1 MIDRDA
7 LVSDPQSTDHGIKP
21 TVLTFSGSDSAG
33 LAGMQMDIKVQHA
46 FNIHCLSVLTAVTA
60 QNNQQVLA
68 VHAVEQTIFD
78 AQIKAVSAFKP
89 GAIKTGL
96 IAHHAQAKSII
107 DAKQALGIPL
117 ICDPVGAATS
127 GNPLIAKG
135 SEDSDGHYTDVLLP
149 HCTLITPNIPEAERL
164 VGFSILSSQDIK
176 NAAKI
181 LLDKGASTV
190 LIKGGHGPC
199 AKRFSQDYYC
209 SPTEQFWLES
219 QWIDT
224 QHTRGTGCALASAIA
239 SCIALGYCLKDA
251 VVIAK
256 MAITHGLIDA
266 KGLLSNP
273 QGYIQGYM
281 DTHDKDVKNC
291 EDTESYEDTHDKGAE
306 NCEDTHAKQSYMDT
320 HDKGVKNCKDTHAK
334 QSYMDTHNKDAESY
348 EDTHDKGAESYEDTH
363 DKGAESY
370 KDTHDRGA
378 ESYEDTHDKGAVDIR
393 SFPSAQQSLPSLRD
407 DDGGAGCVEP
417 HSFLTP
423 VEPFPDI
430 GDSPVG
436 LYPIV
441 DRADWLEMLLP
452 LGVTAIQLRIK
463 DLSDRRLEDEIS
475 RAVQIARRYSCRLF
489 INDHWQLAIKHRAY
503 GVHLGQ
509 EDLIATQSDASNPIQ
524 QLRSAGLRL
533 GISTHCHYEVA
544 RAHSFKPSY
553 IAYGPVFATSSKD
566 MPWVP
571 QGLTGLDY
579 WQNLLA
585 YPLVAI
591 GGINLERAQA
601 IHALGVSGIAMISEI
616 TQADSPLEKTRAL
629 FAALRT

>member
-68 VHAVEQTIFD
+68 VHAVEQKMFD

-96 IAHHAQAKSII
+96 IAQHAQAKSII
-107 DAKQALGIPL
+107 DAKQALGIPF

-127 GNPLIAKG
+127 GNPLIARG
-135 SEDSDGHYTDVLLP
+135 SEDSDGHFTDVLLP

-181 LLDKGASTV
+181 LLDKGASAV

-209 SPTEQFWLES
+209 NPTEQFWLES

-273 QGYIQGYM
+273 QGYMDTHDKGVKNFEDTHASYISYM
-281 DTHDKDVKNC
+281 DTHDKDVKN
-291 EDTESYEDTHDKGAE
+291 YEE
-306 NCEDTHAKQSYMDT
+306 NYK
-320 HDKGVKNCKDTHAK
+320 
-334 QSYMDTHNKDAESY
+334 Y
-348 EDTHDKGAESYEDTH
+348 EN
-363 DKGAESY
+363 Y
-370 KDTHDRGA
+370 KDTLDKN
-378 ESYEDTHDKGAVDIR
+378 YEENYEENYKDTHDKGAVDIR
-393 SFPSAQQSLPSLRD
+393 SF
-407 DDGGAGCVEP
+407 

-430 GDSPVG
+430 GDSPLG

-452 LGVTAIQLRIK
+452 LGVTTIQLRIK
-463 DLSDRRLEDEIS
+463 DLLDRRLEDEIS

-533 GISTHCHYEVA
+533 GISTHCHFEVA

-629 FAALRT
+629 LAALRI

>member
-46 FNIHCLSVLTAVTA
+46 FNIHCLSVLTALTA

-68 VHAVEQTIFD
+68 VHAVEQTMFD

-181 LLDKGASTV
+181 LLDKGASSV

-209 SPTEQFWLES
+209 NPTEQFWLES

-256 MAITHGLIDA
+256 MAITQGLIDA

-281 DTHDKDVKNC
+281 DTHDKDA
-291 EDTESYEDTHDKGAE
+291 ESY
-306 NCEDTHAKQSYMDT
+306 EDTHAKQSYMDI
-320 HDKGVKNCKDTHAK
+320 HDKGAVE
-334 QSYMDTHNKDAESY
+334 ESY

-363 DKGAESY
+363 GKGI
-370 KDTHDRGA
+370 GN
-378 ESYEDTHDKGAVDIR
+378 YEDTHDKGAVDIR
-393 SFPSAQQSLPSLRD
+393 SFPSAQQILPSLRD
-407 DDGGAGCVEP
+407 DDGGAGCGEP

-430 GDSPVG
+430 GDSPLG

-452 LGVTAIQLRIK
+452 LGVTTIQLRIK

-591 GGINLERAQA
+591 GGINLERAHA

-616 TQADSPLEKTRAL
+616 TQADSPLEKTSAL
-629 FAALRT
+629 LAALRT

>member
-68 VHAVEQTIFD
+68 VHAVEQKMFD

-96 IAHHAQAKSII
+96 IAQHAQAKSII

-127 GNPLIAKG
+127 GNPLIARG
-135 SEDSDGHYTDVLLP
+135 GEDSDGHFTDVLLR

-256 MAITHGLIDA
+256 MAITQGLIDA
-266 KGLLSNP
+266 KALLSNP
-273 QGYIQGYM
+273 QGYM

-291 EDTESYEDTHDKGAE
+291 EDT
-306 NCEDTHAKQSYMDT
+306 HAKQSYMDT
-320 HDKGVKNCKDTHAK
+320 HDK
-334 QSYMDTHNKDAESY
+334 
-348 EDTHDKGAESYEDTH
+348 
-363 DKGAESY
+363 
-370 KDTHDRGA
+370 GA

-417 HSFLTP
+417 HSFLMP

-430 GDSPVG
+430 GDSPLG

-441 DRADWLEMLLP
+441 DRADWLETLLP
-452 LGVTAIQLRIK
+452 LGVTTIQLRIK
-463 DLSDRRLEDEIS
+463 DLSDRCLEDEIS

-629 FAALRT
+629 LAALRT

>member
-7 LVSDPQSTDHGIKP
+7 LVSDPQSTDHGFKP

-68 VHAVEQTIFD
+68 VHAVEQTMFD

-96 IAHHAQAKSII
+96 IAQHAQAKSII

-135 SEDSDGHYTDVLLP
+135 SEDSDGHFTDVLLP

-209 SPTEQFWLES
+209 SSTEQFWLEN

-256 MAITHGLIDA
+256 MAITQGLIDA

-273 QGYIQGYM
+273 QGYIQ
-281 DTHDKDVKNC
+281 
-291 EDTESYEDTHDKGAE
+291 
-306 NCEDTHAKQSYMDT
+306 SYMDT
-320 HDKGVKNCKDTHAK
+320 HDKGTGN
-334 QSYMDTHNKDAESY
+334 Y
-348 EDTHDKGAESYEDTH
+348 E
-363 DKGAESY
+363 
-370 KDTHDRGA
+370 

-393 SFPSAQQSLPSLRD
+393 SFPSAQLSLPSLRD

-417 HSFLTP
+417 HSFLAP

-430 GDSPVG
+430 GDSPLG

-441 DRADWLEMLLP
+441 DRADWLETLLP
-452 LGVTAIQLRIK
+452 LGVTTIQLRIK
-463 DLSDRRLEDEIS
+463 DLLDRRLEDEIS

-629 FAALRT
+629 LAALRT

>member
-68 VHAVEQTIFD
+68 VHAVEQKMFD

-96 IAHHAQAKSII
+96 IAQHAQAKSII

-127 GNPLIAKG
+127 GNPLIARG
-135 SEDSDGHYTDVLLP
+135 GEDSDGHFTDVLLP

-256 MAITHGLIDA
+256 MAITQGLIDA

-291 EDTESYEDTHDKGAE
+291 EDT
-306 NCEDTHAKQSYMDT
+306 HAKQSYMDT
-320 HDKGVKNCKDTHAK
+320 HDKGAENCKDTHAK
-334 QSYMDTHNKDAESY
+334 QSYMDTH
-348 EDTHDKGAESYEDTH
+348 DK
-363 DKGAESY
+363 
-370 KDTHDRGA
+370 GA

-417 HSFLTP
+417 HSFLMP

-430 GDSPVG
+430 GDSPLG

-463 DLSDRRLEDEIS
+463 DLSDRCLEDEIS

-616 TQADSPLEKTRAL
+616 TQADSPLEKTSAL
-629 FAALRT
+629 LAALRT

>member
-7 LVSDPQSTDHGIKP
+7 LVSDTQSTDHGIKP

-68 VHAVEQTIFD
+68 MHAVEQTMFD
-78 AQIKAVSAFKP
+78 AQIKAISAFKP

-96 IAHHAQAKSII
+96 ITQHAQAKSII

-127 GNPLIAKG
+127 GNSLIAKG

-209 SPTEQFWLES
+209 SPTEQFWLEN

-256 MAITHGLIDA
+256 MAITQGLIDA

-281 DTHDKDVKNC
+281 DTHDKGVK
-291 EDTESYEDTHDKGAE
+291 

-320 HDKGVKNCKDTHAK
+320 HNKGGVEENYK
-334 QSYMDTHNKDAESY
+334 
-348 EDTHDKGAESYEDTH
+348 DTHDKGAESYEDTH
-363 DKGAESY
+363 GKGTGNY
-370 KDTHDRGA
+370 K
-378 ESYEDTHDKGAVDIR
+378 DTHDKGAVDIR
-393 SFPSAQQSLPSLRD
+393 SFPSAQLSLPSLRD
-407 DDGGAGCVEP
+407 GNGGAGCVEP
-417 HSFLTP
+417 HSFLAP

-430 GDSPVG
+430 GDSPLG

-441 DRADWLEMLLP
+441 DRADWLETLLP
-452 LGVTAIQLRIK
+452 LGVTTIQLRIK
-463 DLSDRRLEDEIS
+463 DLLDRRLEDEIS

-629 FAALRT
+629 LAALRT

>member
-46 FNIHCLSVLTAVTA
+46 FNIHCLSVLTAMTA

-68 VHAVEQTIFD
+68 VHAVEQTMFD

-96 IAHHAQAKSII
+96 IAQHAQAKSII

-127 GNPLIAKG
+127 GNPLIARG
-135 SEDSDGHYTDVLLP
+135 SEDSDGHFTDVLLP

-181 LLDKGASTV
+181 LLDKGASAV

-209 SPTEQFWLES
+209 NPTEQFWLES

-224 QHTRGTGCALASAIA
+224 QHARGTGCALASAIA

-256 MAITHGLIDA
+256 MAITQGLVDA

-281 DTHDKDVKNC
+281 DTHDK
-291 EDTESYEDTHDKGAE
+291 
-306 NCEDTHAKQSYMDT
+306 
-320 HDKGVKNCKDTHAK
+320 GVKNCKDT
-334 QSYMDTHNKDAESY
+334 ESY

-363 DKGAESY
+363 GKGTGNY
-370 KDTHDRGA
+370 K
-378 ESYEDTHDKGAVDIR
+378 DTHDKGAVDIR

-407 DDGGAGCVEP
+407 DNGGAGCVEP

-430 GDSPVG
+430 GDSPLG

-452 LGVTAIQLRIK
+452 LGVTTIQLRIK

-629 FAALRT
+629 LAALRT

>member
-7 LVSDPQSTDHGIKP
+7 FVSDPQSTDHGIKP

-181 LLDKGASTV
+181 LLDKGASSV

-209 SPTEQFWLES
+209 NPTEQFWLES

-273 QGYIQGYM
+273 QGYI
-281 DTHDKDVKNC
+281 K
-291 EDTESYEDTHDKGAE
+291 
-306 NCEDTHAKQSYMDT
+306 SYM
-320 HDKGVKNCKDTHAK
+320 
-334 QSYMDTHNKDAESY
+334 
-348 EDTHDKGAESYEDTH
+348 
-363 DKGAESY
+363 
-370 KDTHDRGA
+370 
-378 ESYEDTHDKGAVDIR
+378 DTHDKGAVDIR

-417 HSFLTP
+417 HSFLMP

-430 GDSPVG
+430 GDSPLG

-441 DRADWLEMLLP
+441 DRADWLETLLP
-452 LGVTAIQLRIK
+452 LGVTTIQLRIK
-463 DLSDRRLEDEIS
+463 DLSDRCLEDEIS
-475 RAVQIARRYSCRLF
+475 RAVQIARRYRCRLF

-629 FAALRT
+629 LAALRT